1 MTTVGMD
8 YRVLPGKERVFED
21 AFRNVLK
28 ALEGAAG
35 HRRTRLYR
43 EVEAPAVYLI
53 LSEWDEPEAFTPIPR
68 WNEGNN
74 MKSRRDELLKKRP
87 LSPIKGL
94 GRPRAKGERAP
105 RVG

>member
-21 AFRNVLK
+21 AFRSVLK

-35 HRRTRLYR
+35 HRRSRLYR

-53 LSEWDEPEAFTPIPR
+53 LSEWDEPEAFKAFIESDRFRRITD
-68 WNEGNN
+68 WGLDQVLA
-74 MKSRRDELLKKRP
+74 SRP
-87 LSPIKGL
+87 VHTVYGS
-94 GRPRAKGERAP
+94 
-105 RVG
+105 